1 MKKKR
6 EIQNKVPVY
15 YYDTIKTGPT
25 HLYHYISYILIVHDL
40 VFKLSGFQSIFDKK
54 IFALFSIRGIKR
66 KCLIDISTRFPTQIS
81 Q

>member
-25 HLYHYISYILIVHDL
+25 HLYHYIRYILIVHDL
-40 VFKLSGFQSIFDKK
+40 VFKLSGFQSIFDNF
-54 IFALFSIRGIKR
+54 FALFSIRGIKR
-66 KCLIDISTRFPTQIS
+66 KCLTDISTRFPNQIS